1 MQVWRPAVLLK
12 RLQHRCFYVK
22 FAKFLRALTLENICD
37 WLPLGLVFSFLSW
50 RLSWI
55 FLNGKSSSEFSVN
68 GGVPLGPILGTVL
81 LLLLHINV
89 LPDNINCKTLY
100 CKCDQASDVVQQLD
114 LNLNLT
120 LCAGLGRDLL
130 ISVLGKL
137 VSFDR
142 LLLIWKCMGVSLTK
156 NHLWRCWN
164 SVFLSLNWMGLSHC
178 LNC

>member
-1 MQVWRPAVLLK
+1 M
-12 RLQHRCFYVK
+12 K
-22 FAKFLRALTLENICD
+22 FAKFLRAPTLKNICER
-37 WLPLGLVFSFLSW
+37 LPLGLVFSFLSW

-89 LPDNINCKTLY
+89 LPDNNCKTLY

-142 LLLIWKCMGVSLTK
+142 LLLI
-156 NHLWRCWN
+156 
-164 SVFLSLNWMGLSHC
+164 
-178 LNC
+178 